1 MSRTKNPVPEVRR
14 AALYIRVSTEEQAK
28 KGYSLPAQKE
38 DLEEYAK
45 KNGYAIAGYYI
56 DEGKSARKKY
66 TNRKEFM
73 RMMEDVKA
81 DKIDVILFIK
91 LDRWFR
97 SVADYYKIQEILD
110 AHGVA
115 WKTTQEHYDTETT
128 NGRLYINIRL
138 SVAQDECDRD
148 SDRIKFVFD
157 SKVARGEPIT
167 GSMPIGLKIENKRI
181 VRDPETAPAVEALFR
196 YYKEHGTAGGAM
208 RYVRDTYNVS
218 IYDHTV
224 RRMLRNPMYKGMY
237 RDNPDYCEAIIPPE
251 EFDAI
256 QQQLESRSVRTN
268 PTGRVYIFSGLLV
281 CGVCGKKISGH
292 FISPT
297 GRQQEYY
304 LYRCRNAVIYHQC
317 SNHKCMNEEKLE
329 QWLLLNVT
337 TELSKWQA
345 EWEIEAARAPKPKV
359 DRAAI
364 QRKLNRL
371 KDLYV
376 DDLITMEQYRED
388 FTRYNLMLQQEPDE
402 PPPPPDFDGLRKFL
416 TGDFQKIYPT
426 LDRFERRDIW
436 HNIVQEI
443 RIDGENTPR
452 LVFKK

>member
-1 MSRTKNPVPEVRR
+1 MPRAKNPVSEVRR

-73 RMMEDVKA
+73 RMMEDVKS

-167 GSMPIGLKIENKRI
+167 GSMPLGLKIENKRI
-181 VRDPETAPAVEALFR
+181 VRDPETAPAIEALFQH
-196 YYKEHGTAGGAM
+196 YKEHGSAGGAM
-208 RYVRDTYNVS
+208 RYVRDTYN
-218 IYDHTV
+218 IALYDHTV
-224 RRMLRNPMYKGMY
+224 RRILRNPMYKGMY
-237 RDNPDYCEAIIPPE
+237 RDNPDYCEALIPPE
-251 EFDAI
+251 EFDAL
-256 QQQLESRSVRTN
+256 QQQLESRSIRRN

-281 CGVCGKKISGH
+281 CGVCGKKMSGH
-292 FISPT
+292 YTAPA
-297 GRQQEYY
+297 GRQEYY
-304 LYRCRNAVIYHQC
+304 LYRCRNAVIYNQC
-317 SNHKCMNEEKLE
+317 SNHKCLNEEKIE

-337 TELSKWQA
+337 TELAKWQA
-345 EWEIEAARAPKPKV
+345 EWEIQAARAPKPKI

-402 PPPPPDFDGLRKFL
+402 PPPPPDFEGLRELL

-426 LDRFERRDIW
+426 LDRIQRQNLWR
-436 HNIVQEI
+436 NIVQEI

-452 LVFKK
+452 LTFKK

>member
-1 MSRTKNPVPEVRR
+1 MSRAKNPVPEVRR

-28 KGYSLPAQKE
+28 KGYSLPAQKG

-167 GSMPIGLKIENKRI
+167 GSMPLGLKIENKRI

-196 YYKEHGTAGGAM
+196 YYKEHGSAGGAM
-208 RYVRDTYNVS
+208 QHVRDTYN
-218 IYDHTV
+218 ILLYDHTV

-237 RDNPDYCEAIIPPE
+237 RDNPDYCEAIIPSE

-256 QQQLESRSVRTN
+256 QQQLESRSIRTN

-281 CGVCGKKISGH
+281 CGVCGQKISGH
-292 FISPT
+292 YTAPA
-297 GRQQEYY
+297 GRQEYY
-304 LYRCRNAVIYHQC
+304 LYRCRNAVVYHQC

-329 QWLLLNVT
+329 QWLLLNVAA
-337 TELSKWQA
+337 ELSKWQT
-345 EWEIEAARAPKPKV
+345 EWEIQAARAPKPKI

-402 PPPPPDFDGLRKFL
+402 PPPPPDFEGLRKL
-416 TGDFQKIYPT
+416 ITDDFQDIYPT
-426 LDRFERRDIW
+426 LDRNQRRDLW
-436 HNIVQEI
+436 RSVVQEI
-443 RIDGENTPR
+443 RIDGENSPR
-452 LVFKK
+452 LVFRK